1 MNLQSQR
8 PGGRLMFAAGE
19 KTSRF
24 FERITARPWLALGIA
39 LLAIVVT
46 GFGLTKLVKDTSV
59 KAFIPAGHES
69 LIADAKAAEVFGLS
83 DTIAVAV
90 VTNDGSSVFRPE
102 LLSLIDDLS
111 IELASLPNVRYDRIA
126 SLATESSISGEDG
139 SVFVD
144 PYVEPF
150 AMDRE
155 FANDSRTR
163 WERMAPHRGT
173 LVSED
178 GSGAVIMAELVDSD
192 IADQTY
198 LAVLELVDGIAME
211 GVELHVAGPG
221 AVSGYL
227 SRYIDEDAR
236 KLQPLVFVLVLG
248 FIYLAFR
255 RAVALPGPL
264 LVVVGSAAG
273 ALGIM
278 AWSGIPYYAIT
289 NALPVI
295 IVAISVADAIHIL
308 SAYYQRREQHPDA
321 GERELVVGAMAA
333 MARPIT
339 LTTITTIAGFL
350 GIAAMSIMPPITWFA
365 IFASLGVLLA
375 WVFSIFVLPNVLL
388 LIRPG
393 RSPAFVTWQEGRPSG
408 TGRALAWLGTFSP
421 LRYRSVLLAFLLITV
436 AATYGALQL
445 RIDRSQVEN
454 FAPDE
459 PIRIADEVIND
470 KFAGTAFLDVIVE
483 TDEPEGLLRVD
494 TMRKMRELQ
503 AFFEALPHVRKT
515 VSIVDYVS
523 QLHGALDDLPEAEI
537 AARRLPA
544 SDKLLAETLFVY
556 EITGDPTDFE
566 EEIDADYQHA
576 LIRGVLDAHY
586 FSENRLAVESLQRY
600 IDENFNEPGL
610 RATLTGDVNVSY
622 HWMSSLQE
630 SHFKGVVLSLTLV
643 LAASII
649 VFRSPGAGLVSVVPV
664 VFTVLVLYACMGYLG
679 IYLEPATSMFAAIA
693 LGVGVDFAIHLVER
707 LRTATEEY
715 GGDLGKAIDRA
726 LPPVARACFFNSAA
740 LGLGFSVLL
749 VSDLPTLMRFGG
761 LVALASLSSYF
772 AALVIVPAMFAA
784 ERAWFGQNLQTRK
797 PSRVPISLVVIAAV
811 IVGLFSSNAL
821 AGLSE
826 GDRIARAVAERQ
838 EGAAT
843 RRVIDMT
850 LTNRKGRSETRVAV
864 VHKQSNE
871 SLRTT
876 RITFLQPK
884 KFRDMTFLSHDYRKA
899 GAADGR
905 WMYLPAAQRVRSIPA
920 TRRGD
925 AFFGTDFS
933 YEDMQSELK
942 FNLDDWR
949 FEYGGE
955 VVSEKG
961 TRHRLSGIPRNERIA
976 RELGYSGFTALIDEQ
991 TWMPIAIDFTDAKRR
1006 PLKTIEVS
1014 SIDLIGEIWT
1024 PGRIVATN
1032 HQTGHRTEFVFRN
1045 TEYHAGLDQ
1054 RLFDS
1059 RTLGRGLPAVG
1070 ED

>member
-1 MNLQSQR
+1 
-8 PGGRLMFAAGE
+8 MFAGGQN
-19 KTSRF
+19 TVRF
-24 FERITARPWLALGIA
+24 FERITARPGFTVGVALI
-39 LLAIVVT
+39 AIVVS
-46 GFGLTKLVKDTSV
+46 GFGLTRIVKDTSV

-90 VTNDGSSVFRPE
+90 ITTDGSSVFRPDV
-102 LLSLIDDLS
+102 LSLIDDLS
-111 IELASLPNVRYDRIA
+111 VKLAGLPNVRYNRIA

-139 SVFVD
+139 SVYVD

-150 AMDRE
+150 AMDDD
-155 FANDSRTR
+155 FANDSRAR
-163 WERMAPHRGT
+163 WEQMAPHRGT

-178 GSGAVIMAELVDSD
+178 GSGAVIMAELVDAD
-192 IADQTY
+192 IADKTY
-198 LAVLELVDGIAME
+198 LAVLEIVESIAMS

-236 KLQPLVFVLVLG
+236 KLQPLVFLLVLG

-278 AWSGIPYYAIT
+278 AWSGVPYYAIT

-308 SAYYQRREQHPDA
+308 SAFYQCREQYIDA
-321 GERELVVGAMAA
+321 SVRELVVRAMSA

-339 LTTITTIAGFL
+339 LTTITTIAGFM

-365 IFASLGVLLA
+365 IFASLGVALA
-375 WVFSIFVLPNVLL
+375 WVFSILVLPNVLL

-393 RSPAFVTWQEGRPSG
+393 RSPAFVTWQLGRPSG
-408 TGRALAWLGTFSP
+408 MGRALAWLGTFSP
-421 LRYRSVLLAFLLITV
+421 LRYRSVLVGFLLVTV

-459 PIRIADEVIND
+459 PIRIADEVINE

-483 TDEPEGLLRVD
+483 TDETEGLLRVD
-494 TMRKMRELQ
+494 TMRKVRELQ
-503 AFFEALPHVRKT
+503 DFFEALPHVRKT

-523 QLHGALDDLPEAEI
+523 QLHGALDGLPSAEI

-544 SDKLLAETLFVY
+544 TDDLLAETLFVY

-586 FSENRLAVESLQRY
+586 FSQNRLAVEKLQRY

-610 RATLTGDVNVSY
+610 RATLTGDINVSY
-622 HWMSSLQE
+622 HWMTSLQA
-630 SHFKGVVLSLTLV
+630 SHLKGVVLSLTLV
-643 LAASII
+643 LAAAII
-649 VFRSPGAGLVSVVPV
+649 VFRSPGAGLISVIPV

-707 LRTATEEY
+707 LRTATEEN
-715 GGDLGKAIDRA
+715 GGDLGKAIDLA

-749 VSDLPTLMRFGG
+749 VSDLPTLVRFGG
-761 LVALASLSSYF
+761 LIALASLSSYL
-772 AALVIVPAMFAA
+772 AALLIVPAMFAA
-784 ERAWFGQNLQTRK
+784 ERAWFGRD
-797 PSRVPISLVVIAAV
+797 PRARHASRVPIGLVLIGA
-811 IVGLFSSNAL
+811 IIIGLFSANAL
-821 AGLSE
+821 AGVSE
-826 GDRIARAVAERQ
+826 GDRIARAVATRTEA
-838 EGAAT
+838 AAT
-843 RRVIDMT
+843 RRVIEMT
-850 LTNRKGRSETRVAV
+850 LTDRRGRSETREAV
-864 VHKQSNE
+864 IHKQNNE
-871 SLRTT
+871 GLRTT

-884 KFRDMTFLSHDYRKA
+884 KFQEMTFLSHDYRKA

-920 TRRGD
+920 ARRGN

-942 FNLDDWR
+942 FKLDDWR
-949 FEYGGE
+949 FDYGGK
-955 VVSEKG
+955 VASEDG
-961 TRHRLSGIPRNERIA
+961 VRHRLFGKPRNERIA

-991 TWMPIAIDFTDAKRR
+991 TWMPIAIDFTDSRLR
-1006 PLKTIEVS
+1006 PLKTIEVF
-1014 SIDLIGEIWT
+1014 SIDLIGEVWT

-1032 HQTGHRTEFVFRN
+1032 HQTGHRTELEFHN
-1045 TEYHAGLDQ
+1045 TQYHATLDE

-1059 RTLGRGLPAVG
+1059 RTLGRGLRALG

>member
-1 MNLQSQR
+1 ML
-8 PGGRLMFAAGE
+8 AAGQ
-19 KTSRF
+19 KTERF
-24 FERITARPWLALGIA
+24 FERVTERPWLVLGIS
-39 LLAIVVT
+39 LLAIGVS

-83 DTIAVAV
+83 DTIAVALI
-90 VTNDGSSVFRPE
+90 TTDGGSVFRPDVLALVDE
-102 LLSLIDDLS
+102 LS
-111 IELASLPNVRYDRIA
+111 IELAGLPNVRYDRIA
-126 SLATESSISGEDG
+126 SLATESAISGKDG

-144 PYVEPF
+144 PYIEPF
-150 AMDRE
+150 AMDDD
-155 FANDSRTR
+155 FANDSRER
-163 WERMAPHRGT
+163 WERMLPHRGT

-178 GSGAVIMAELVDSD
+178 GGGAVIMAELVDSS

-198 LAVLELVDGIAME
+198 LAVLEIVEGIALD

-308 SAYYQRREQHPDA
+308 SAYYQRREQYPDA
-321 GERELVVGAMAA
+321 GVRELVVGAMTA
-333 MARPIT
+333 MARPIS

-350 GIAAMSIMPPITWFA
+350 GIAVMSIMPPITWFA

-375 WVFSIFVLPNVLL
+375 WVFSILVLPNVLL
-388 LIRPG
+388 LVSPG

-421 LRYRSVLLAFLLITV
+421 LRYRSVLLVFLLITV
-436 AATYGALQL
+436 AAAYGALQL

-454 FAPDE
+454 FATDE
-459 PIRIADEVIND
+459 PIRIADEIINAR
-470 KFAGTAFLDVIVE
+470 FAGTAFLDVIVE
-483 TDEPEGLLRVD
+483 TDEPQGLLRAD
-494 TMRKMRELQ
+494 TMRKVRELQ
-503 AFFEALPHVRKT
+503 EFFEGLPHVRKT

-523 QLHGALDDLPEAEI
+523 QLHGALDDLPAADI
-537 AARRLPA
+537 AARQLPA
-544 SDKLLAETLFVY
+544 TDDLLAETLFVY
-556 EITGDPTDFE
+556 EITGDPADFE
-566 EEIDADYQHA
+566 EEIDAEYQHA

-586 FSENRLAVESLQRY
+586 FSQNRLAVESLQRY
-600 IDENFNEPGL
+600 IDEKFNEPGL

-622 HWMSSLQE
+622 HWMSSLQA

-643 LAASII
+643 LAASIL
-649 VFRSPGAGLVSVVPV
+649 VFRSPVAGLVSVVPV

-693 LGVGVDFAIHLVER
+693 LGVGVDFAIHLVDR
-707 LRTATEEY
+707 LRTAADEY

-784 ERAWFGQNLQTRK
+784 ERAWFGHNLHARH
-797 PSRVPISLVVIAAV
+797 PSRVPISLVVIAA
-811 IVGLFSSNAL
+811 IIAGLFSSNAL
-821 AGLSE
+821 AGMSDA
-826 GDRIARAVAERQ
+826 DRIARAIAERT

-850 LTNRKGRSETRVAV
+850 LTDRKGRSETRVAV

-871 SLRTT
+871 GLRTT

-884 KFRDMTFLSHDYRKA
+884 KFQDMTFLSHDYLES
-899 GAADGR
+899 GTTDGR

-920 TRRGD
+920 TRRGN

-942 FNLDDWR
+942 FKPDDWR
-949 FEYGGE
+949 FEYGGKVAAE
-955 VVSEKG
+955 DGV
-961 TRHRLSGIPRNERIA
+961 RHRLSGTPRNERIA
-976 RELGYSGFTALIDEQ
+976 RELGYGGFTALIDEQ
-991 TWMPIAIDFTDAKRR
+991 TWMPIAIDFTDARRR
-1006 PLKTIEVS
+1006 PLKSIEVL
-1014 SIDLIGEIWT
+1014 SIDLVDDIWT

-1045 TEYHAGLDQ
+1045 TEYHAALDK

-1059 RTLGRGLPAVG
+1059 RTLGRGLRALG
-1070 ED
+1070 EE

>member
-1 MNLQSQR
+1 MFSASQS
-8 PGGRLMFAAGE
+8 
-19 KTSRF
+19 TSRL
-24 FERITARPWLALGIA
+24 FERITARPWLV
-39 LLAIVVT
+39 LAIATLAIAVT
-46 GFGLTKLVKDTSV
+46 GFGLSKLAKDTSV

-69 LIADAKAAEVFGLS
+69 LIADAKASEVFGLS

-90 VTNDGSSVFRPE
+90 ITADGSNVFRPE
-102 LLSLIDDLS
+102 ILTLIDDLS
-111 IELASLPNVRYDRIA
+111 VEIAGLPNVRYDRIA
-126 SLATESSISGEDG
+126 SLATESSISGENG

-144 PYVEPF
+144 PYIEPF
-150 AMDRE
+150 GMDDD
-155 FANDSRTR
+155 FAEKSRAR
-163 WERMAPHRGT
+163 WQQMQPHRGT

-178 GSGAVIMAELVDSD
+178 GTGAVIMAELLDSD
-192 IADQTY
+192 IADETY
-198 LAVLELVDGIAME
+198 LAVLEIVDSTSID

-227 SRYIDEDAR
+227 SRYIDNDAR

-248 FIYLAFR
+248 FIFLAFR
-255 RAVALPGPL
+255 RAAALPGPL

-273 ALGIM
+273 ALGVM

-308 SAYYQRREQHPDA
+308 SAYYQRREQYPDA
-321 GERELVVGAMAA
+321 NVRELVVRAMAA

-350 GIAAMSIMPPITWFA
+350 GIAIMSIMPPITWFA

-388 LIRPG
+388 LIKPG
-393 RSPAFVTWQEGRPSG
+393 RSPAFVTWQAGRPSD
-408 TGRALAWLGTFSP
+408 TARVLVWLGTFSP
-421 LRYRSVLLAFLLITV
+421 LRYRSVLLVFLLITV
-436 AATYGALQL
+436 AAAYGALQL

-459 PIRIADEVIND
+459 PIRVADEIIND
-470 KFAGTAFLDVIVE
+470 KFAGTAFLDIIVE

-494 TMRKMRELQ
+494 TMRKVRDLQ
-503 AFFEALPHVRKT
+503 EFFEGLPHVRKT
-515 VSIVDYVS
+515 ASIVDYIS
-523 QLHGALDDLPEAEI
+523 QLHGALDDLPEGEI
-537 AARRLPA
+537 AARHLPTT
-544 SDKLLAETLFVY
+544 DELLAETLFVY
-556 EITGDPTDFE
+556 EITGDPADFE

-586 FSENRLAVESLQRY
+586 FSQNRLAVESLQRY

-622 HWMSSLQE
+622 HWMSSLQA

-649 VFRSPGAGLVSVVPV
+649 VFRSPLAGLVSVVPV
-664 VFTVLVLYACMGYLG
+664 MFTVLVLYACMGYLG

-693 LGVGVDFAIHLVER
+693 LGVGVDFAIHLVDR

-726 LPPVARACFFNSAA
+726 LPPVARACLFNSAA

-761 LVALASLSSYF
+761 LVALASLTSYL

-784 ERAWFGQNLQTRK
+784 ERAWFGHNLRSTRT
-797 PSRVPISLVVIAAV
+797 SRVPMSLVVIAAV
-811 IVGLFSSNAL
+811 IVGLFGSNAL
-821 AGLSE
+821 AGTSE
-826 GDRIARAVAERQ
+826 GDRIARAIADRT

-843 RRVIDMT
+843 RRIIEMT
-850 LTNRKGRSETRVAV
+850 LTDRKGRNETRVAV

-871 SLRTT
+871 GLRTT

-884 KFRDMTFLSHDYRKA
+884 KFQDMTFLSHDYHGP
-899 GAADGR
+899 GATDGR

-920 TRRGD
+920 TRRGN

-942 FNLDDWR
+942 FNLGDWR

-955 VVSEKG
+955 FLSEQG
-961 TRHRLSGIPRNERIA
+961 TRHRLSGTPRNERIT
-976 RELGYSGFTALIDEQ
+976 RELGYSGFTAFVDEN
-991 TWMPIAIDFTDAKRR
+991 TWMPIEINFTDAKLR
-1006 PLKTIEVS
+1006 PLKTIEVF
-1014 SIDLIGEIWT
+1014 SIELVGEVWT

-1032 HQTGHRTEFVFRN
+1032 HQTGHSTEFIFRN
-1045 TEYHAGLDQ
+1045 TQYHATLDE

-1059 RTLGRGLPAVG
+1059 RTLGRGLRGLG

>member
-1 MNLQSQR
+1 
-8 PGGRLMFAAGE
+8 MFAAGE
-19 KTSRF
+19 HTTRF

-39 LLAIVVT
+39 ALTIAST

-69 LIADAKAAEVFGLS
+69 LIADAKAADVFGLS

-90 VTNDGSSVFRPE
+90 ITTDGGSVFTPDI
-102 LLSLIDDLS
+102 LSLIDRLS
-111 IELASLPNVRYDRIA
+111 IELADLPNVRHDRIA

-139 SVFVD
+139 SVYVD
-144 PYVEPF
+144 PYVQPF
-150 AMDRE
+150 AMDE
-155 FANDSRTR
+155 AFANDSRAR
-163 WERMAPHRGT
+163 WERMTPHRGT

-178 GSGAVIMAELVDSD
+178 GSGAVIMAELIDSG
-192 IADQTY
+192 IADETY
-198 LAVLELVDGIAME
+198 LAVLGIVDGIAMD
-211 GVELHVAGPG
+211 GVELHVAGPA

-255 RAVALPGPL
+255 RAVSLPGPL

-273 ALGIM
+273 ALGLM
-278 AWSGIPYYAIT
+278 GLSGIPYYAIT

-308 SAYYQRREQHPDA
+308 SAYYQRREQYPDA
-321 GERELVVGAMAA
+321 SVRELVVAAMSA

-339 LTTITTIAGFL
+339 LTTVTTIAGFS

-375 WVFSIFVLPNVLL
+375 WAFSMFALPNMLL

-393 RSPAFVTWQEGRPSG
+393 RSPAFATWREGRPSG

-421 LRYRSVLLAFLLITV
+421 LRYQGVLLVFLLVTVV
-436 AATYGALQL
+436 AAYGALKL
-445 RIDRSQVEN
+445 RVDRSQVEN
-454 FAPDE
+454 FAADE
-459 PIRIADEVIND
+459 PIRIADEIINET
-470 KFAGTAFLDVIVE
+470 FAGTAFLDVIVE
-483 TDEPEGLLRVD
+483 SDEPGGLLRVD
-494 TMRKMRELQ
+494 TMIRVRELQ
-503 AFFEALPHVRKT
+503 AFFESLPHVNKT

-523 QLHGALDDLPEAEI
+523 QLHGALEELPQAEI
-537 AARRLPA
+537 DARRLPT
-544 SDKLLAETLFVY
+544 SDELLAETLFVY
-556 EITGDPTDFE
+556 EITGDPADFE
-566 EEIDADYQHA
+566 EEIDADYRHA

-586 FSENRLAVESLQRY
+586 FSQNRLAVESLERY
-600 IDENFNEPGL
+600 IEQNFNQPGL

-622 HWMSSLQE
+622 HWMNSLME

-643 LAASII
+643 LAASIV

-715 GGDLGKAIDRA
+715 DGDLGKAIDRA

-761 LVALASLSSYF
+761 LVALASLASYF
-772 AALVIVPAMFAA
+772 AALIIVPAMFAA
-784 ERAWFGQNLQTRK
+784 ERAWFGQNLRARH
-797 PSRVPISLVVIAAV
+797 PSRVPLSLAVIAA
-811 IVGLFSSNAL
+811 IIAGLFGSDAL
-821 AGLSE
+821 AGSAE
-826 GDRIARAVAERQ
+826 ADRIARAVADRQ

-843 RRVIDMT
+843 RRIIDMT
-850 LTNRKGRSETRVAV
+850 VTDRRGRSETRVAL
-864 VHKQSNE
+864 VHKQSGDK
-871 SLRTT
+871 LRTT
-876 RITFLQPK
+876 RITFLKPK
-884 KFRDMTFLSHDYRKA
+884 KFRDMTFLSHDYLEP

-905 WMYLPAAQRVRSIPA
+905 WMYLPAAQRVRSIPSG
-920 TRRGD
+920 RRGD

-942 FNLDDWR
+942 FKLDDWR

-955 VVSEKG
+955 FPADSG
-961 TRHRLSGIPRNERIA
+961 THHRLSGTPGNERIA
-976 RELGYSGFTALIDEQ
+976 RELGYGSFTAVIDGS
-991 TWMPIAIDFTDAKRR
+991 TWMPVRIEFTDARRR
-1006 PLKTIEVS
+1006 PLKTIEVLS
-1014 SIDLIGEIWT
+1014 VERIGEIWT

-1032 HQTGHRTEFVFRN
+1032 HQTGHRTEFVFRS
-1045 TEYHAGLDQ
+1045 TQYHASLDQ
-1054 RLFDS
+1054 RLFDA
-1059 RTLGRGLPAVG
+1059 RTLGRGLSAIG
-1070 ED
+1070 GD

>member
-1 MNLQSQR
+1 
-8 PGGRLMFAAGE
+8 MFATRS
-19 KTSRF
+19 KTVRF
-24 FERITARPWLALGIA
+24 FERVTARPRAALGVA
-39 LLAIVVT
+39 LLAIAVM
-46 GFGLTKLVKDTSV
+46 GFGLTTLVKDTSV
-59 KAFIPAGHES
+59 KAFIPAGHDS

-83 DTIAVAV
+83 DTIAVAIIMQ
-90 VTNDGSSVFRPE
+90 DGGSVFRPDV
-102 LLSLIDDLS
+102 LALIDDLS
-111 IELASLPNVRYDRIA
+111 IELAALPNVRYDRIA
-126 SLATESSISGEDG
+126 SLATESSISGDGG

-144 PYVEPF
+144 PYIEPL
-150 AMDRE
+150 AMDDD
-155 FANDSRTR
+155 FANDSRER
-163 WERMAPHRGT
+163 WQRMLPHRGT

-178 GSGAVIMAELVDSD
+178 GSGAVIMAELVNSA

-198 LAVLELVDGIAME
+198 LAVLGIANGITPD

-227 SRYIDEDAR
+227 SRYIDDDAR
-236 KLQPLVFVLVLG
+236 KLQPLVFVVVLG
-248 FIYLAFR
+248 FVYLAFR
-255 RAVALPGPL
+255 RAAALPGPL

-308 SAYYQRREQHPDA
+308 SAYYQRREQYPDA
-321 GERELVVGAMAA
+321 GVRELVVGAMTA
-333 MARPIT
+333 MARPIS
-339 LTTITTIAGFL
+339 LTTVTTIAGFL
-350 GIAAMSIMPPITWFA
+350 GIAVMSIMPPITWFA
-365 IFASLGVLLA
+365 VFASLGVLLA
-375 WVFSIFVLPNVLL
+375 WVFSIFALPNVLL
-388 LIRPG
+388 VIRPG
-393 RSPAFVTWQEGRPSG
+393 RSPAFVSWQEGRPSG
-408 TGRALAWLGTFSP
+408 TGRVLAWLGTFSP
-421 LRYRSVLLAFLLITV
+421 LRYRSVLLAFLLVSV
-436 AATYGALQL
+436 AAAYGAMQL

-459 PIRIADEVIND
+459 PIRIADEIINER
-470 KFAGTAFLDVIVE
+470 FAGTAFLDVIVE
-483 TDEPEGLLRVD
+483 SDEPEGLLRAD
-494 TMRKMRELQ
+494 TMRKVRELQ
-503 AFFEALPHVRKT
+503 EFFEGLPHVRKT

-523 QLHGALDDLPEAEI
+523 QLHGALDDLPAADI
-537 AARRLPA
+537 AARQLPA
-544 SDKLLAETLFVY
+544 TDDLLAETLFVY
-556 EITGDPTDFE
+556 EITGDPADFE
-566 EEIDADYQHA
+566 EEIDAEYRHA

-586 FSENRLAVESLQRY
+586 FSQNRLAVQTLQRY
-600 IDENFNEPGL
+600 IDEKFNEPGL
-610 RATLTGDVNVSY
+610 RATLTGDVNISY
-622 HWMSSLQE
+622 HWMSNLQA

-664 VFTVLVLYACMGYLG
+664 VFTVLVLYACMGFLG

-693 LGVGVDFAIHLVER
+693 LGVGVDFAIHLVDR

-784 ERAWFGQNLQTRK
+784 ERAWFGQNLHGSH
-797 PSRVPISLVVIAAV
+797 PSRVPVSLIVIAAI

-821 AGLSE
+821 AGTSE
-826 GDRIARAVAERQ
+826 GDRIARAVADRQ
-838 EGAAT
+838 EGPAT

-850 LTNRKGRSETRVAV
+850 LTDRKGRSKTRVAV
-864 VHKQSNE
+864 VHKQS
-871 SLRTT
+871 SPGLRTT

-884 KFRDMTFLSHDYRKA
+884 KFRDMTFLSHDYRKP

-920 TRRGD
+920 TRRGS

-955 VVSEKG
+955 ILFEAG
-961 TRHRLSGIPRNERIA
+961 TRHRLSGKPRNQRIA
-976 RELGYSGFTALIDEQ
+976 RELGYSGFTAIIDEN
-991 TWMPIAIDFTDAKRR
+991 TWMPVTINFTDAKLR
-1006 PLKTIEVS
+1006 PLKTIEVF
-1014 SIDLIGEIWT
+1014 SITLIGEIWT

-1032 HQTGHRTEFVFRN
+1032 HQTGHRTEFVFRD
-1045 TEYHAGLDQ
+1045 TEYHASLDE

-1059 RTLGRGLPAVG
+1059 RMLGRGLRALA